1 MARCKCLVCGV
12 DLDTK
17 TAHRVE
23 LIVNKRTGE
32 KEIKYKYCCSEAEY
46 LAEEERKKKA
56 EADKNRVYY
65 LICDIMGEKE
75 IISTALYKEWAIW
88 NKVADNAKIGDYL
101 AENKDYLSSAI
112 ARLGSSEYARIRYL
126 STIIRDKIKAFVPK
140 VEVAEKPK
148 VTTDV
153 NMNEMMYEIRNTNTN
168 KRRSLADL
176 EDIF

>member
-23 LIVNKRTGE
+23 LIVNKKTGE

-56 EADKNRVYY
+56 AEDKDRVYR

-75 IISTALYKEWAIW
+75 IISTALYKEWQVW
-88 NKVADNAKIGDYL
+88 NKVADNEKIAKYL
-101 AENKDYLSSAI
+101 EDNKDYLTSVI
-112 ARLGSSEYARIRYL
+112 GRLQSSEYAKIRYL

-140 VEVAEKPK
+140 VEVEEKPK
-148 VTTDV
+148 VVVEENIYDTSTQSF
-153 NMNEMMYEIRNTNTN
+153 N
-168 KRRSLADL
+168 KRRSLDDL
-176 EDIF
+176 EDMF

>member
-1 MARCKCLVCGV
+1 MAKAKCKICGAA
-12 DLDTK
+12 LDTN
-17 TAHRVE
+17 TAYKVTDKNGK
-23 LIVNKRTGE
+23 NK
-32 KEIKYKYCCSEAEY
+32 YFCSSSEFE
-46 LAEEERKKKA
+46 AEEERKKKA
-56 EADKNRVYY
+56 AEDKDRVYR
-65 LICDIMGEKE
+65 LICDIMGEAD

-88 NKVADNAKIGDYL
+88 NKVADNEKIAKYL
-101 AENKDYLSSAI
+101 EENKDYLTSVI
-112 ARLGSSEYARIRYL
+112 ARLSSSEYARIRYL

-140 VEVAEKPK
+140 VEVVEKSN